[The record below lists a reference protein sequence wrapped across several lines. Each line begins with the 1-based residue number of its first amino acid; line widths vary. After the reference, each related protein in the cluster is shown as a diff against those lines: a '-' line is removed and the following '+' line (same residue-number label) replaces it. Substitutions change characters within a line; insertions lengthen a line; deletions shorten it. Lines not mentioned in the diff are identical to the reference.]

1 MRVVSEGYGL
11 TETSP
16 TVSANPGNG
25 VQIGTIGVPVP
36 STEIQI
42 RDDEGNLTRARRG
55 GRALCARPAGDGGLL
70 AAR

>member
-1 MRVVSEGYGL
+1 MSGIRGLRL

-36 STEIQI
+36 GTEIQI
-42 RDDEGNLTRARRG
+42 RDDAGVALGIDAPGELCVRARR
-55 GRALCARPAGDGGLL
+55 
-70 AAR
+70 